1 MTSLDFLYVAL
12 GMGFII
18 LVIFISVLLMHL
30 VLLLRDVRKIT
41 DDVQNTTGRVKD
53 LVFEPLKTLAKMSAG
68 FSLVNDLVERL
79 RSKFEDNGPEGEDS
93 EEAEMEDEVGKKP
106 KKKGFF
112 RVNRLSE

>member
-18 LVIFISVLLMHL
+18 LVIFISVLLMHV

-68 FSLVNDLVERL
+68 FSLFNDIVEKL
-79 RSKFEDNGPEGEDS
+79 RAKFEDNGPEGEDS
-93 EEAEMEDEVGKKP
+93 EEMAEEDSPK

-112 RVNRLSE
+112 KVNRLSE

>member
-30 VLLLRDVRKIT
+30 VMLLRDVRKIT
-41 DDVQNTTGRVKD
+41 DDVQSTTGRVKEF
-53 LVFEPLKTLAKMSAG
+53 VFEPLQTLGKMSAG
-68 FSLVNDLVERL
+68 FAILNGLLEKLKSR
-79 RSKFEDNGPEGEDS
+79 FEESMPEGEDS
-93 EEAEMEDEVGKKP
+93 EEEVAEESPK

-112 RVNRLSE
+112 KVKKLSE